1 MEALTA
7 AKKKELRMLGT
18 LDGLRRAR
26 VLIEKADHMPRKAM
40 HLCREIINLE
50 IQKIMTL
57 PENHFE

>member
-26 VLIEKADHMPRKAM
+26 DALLNCGVGKSAEERVRKAIDF
-40 HLCREIINLE
+40 EID
-50 IQKIMTL
+50 KIMTL
-57 PENHFE
+57 PENDF